1 MDPRRKRWT
10 DAALKIGGRF
20 LYNHPM
26 GNMKKPRLDRLFNPF
41 VRGLEKFLAIAVLA
55 SVILAAIHGGVFL
68 AGLDWTAKETFYEL
82 IYRMLLLV
90 IGLELVRMLITHS
103 LAAVLELL
111 AFVIAR
117 KMLKP
122 DLTSIDIILS
132 VLAFVALLAG
142 RKYLMSHTCYL
153 PRELE
158 GEADGDPLENKPGQA
173 AAGSE

>member
-1 MDPRRKRWT
+1 MM
-10 DAALKIGGRF
+10 RF
-20 LYNHPM
+20 S
-26 GNMKKPRLDRLFNPF
+26 LDRWFNPF
-41 VRGLEKFLAIAVLA
+41 VRWLEKFLAVAVLA
-55 SVILAAIHGGVFL
+55 SVILAAIHGGIHL
-68 AGLDWTAKETFYEL
+68 TGLDWTANETFYEL

-122 DLTSIDIILS
+122 DLTSVDIILS

-142 RKYLMSHTCYL
+142 RKYLMSRSCYL

-158 GEADGDPLENKPGQA
+158 NDIGAMPDDIEDPVGSGET
-173 AAGSE
+173 SR

>member
-1 MDPRRKRWT
+1 
-10 DAALKIGGRF
+10 
-20 LYNHPM
+20 
-26 GNMKKPRLDRLFNPF
+26 MKMTLDRLFNPF
-41 VRGLEKFLAIAVLA
+41 VRGMEKFLAVAVLA
-55 SVILAAIHGGVFL
+55 CVILAAVYGGIFL

-122 DLTSIDIILS
+122 DLTAVDIILS

-142 RKYLMSHTCYL
+142 RKYLMSRTCYL

-158 GEADGDPLENKPGQA
+158 GAEDGDPLENKPGEA
-173 AAGSE
+173 AMRPE

>member
-1 MDPRRKRWT
+1 
-10 DAALKIGGRF
+10 
-20 LYNHPM
+20 
-26 GNMKKPRLDRLFNPF
+26 MKLAIDKLFNPI
-41 VRGLEKFLAIAVLA
+41 VRWMEKFLAVAVLV
-55 SVILAAIHGGVFL
+55 SVIVAALYGGIHL
-68 AGLDWTAKETFYEL
+68 AGLDWTATETFYDL

-142 RKYLMSHTCYL
+142 RRYLMSRTCYL
-153 PRELE
+153 PKELE
-158 GEADGDPLENKPGQA
+158 GEI
-173 AAGSE
+173 SEDMDAVGEAK